1 MSDLVFLR
9 RALELARQAGEA
21 GEVPIG
27 AVVVRDGVVVGEG
40 RNRMEELR
48 DATAHAEMLA
58 LREASQAL
66 GDWRLDGC
74 ALYASLEPCP
84 MCAGAALHARIA
96 RVVYSARDVRLGAC
110 RTHWGVLERNPI
122 GRIVEVDEGTL
133 ESESAELLRAF
144 FRGRRR
150 EREEAPPPGDR
161 GAGA

>member
-1 MSDLVFLR
+1 VSDLPFLR
-9 RALELARQAGEA
+9 RALELARAAGEA

-27 AVVVRDGVVVGEG
+27 AVVVREGAVVGEG

-48 DATAHAEMLA
+48 DATAHAEMFA
-58 LREASQAL
+58 LREASKAL

-74 ALYASLEPCP
+74 TLYASLEPCP
-84 MCAGAALHARIA
+84 MCAGAALHARIG

-122 GRIVEVDEGTL
+122 GRVVEVEEGQL
-133 ESESAELLRAF
+133 ESESAELLRSF
-144 FRGRRR
+144 FRGRRQ
-150 EREEAPPPGDR
+150 ERGETPPLADR